1 MNDNQIILGSNIPA
15 EVFATKTDAGIKIQ
29 GQRKWFWGYKINSG
43 IHSDGAF
50 IQWDFENGR
59 LELVTDRYGIMPF
72 YYYFDGSDLGF
83 SSSVQNLVERYSAS
97 DIDYQALSVFLRL
110 GNYIGD
116 STAFC
121 NIKRVRPF
129 SCYVFDNNG
138 LNIEESKINVQIC
151 KLDRDSAIKHYAT
164 IFQNSMDRFA
174 HVAEK
179 NVVVPLSG
187 GKDSRHILLSLLK
200 AGCRP
205 NFCITVDDISRK
217 YEQEVSVA
225 QDICAQSGLNHKKI
239 IQNILCY
246 DAEIKKNELTGY
258 STFDHGLF
266 LTLKEYLDSQDFNI
280 LFDGLAGDVLSQSS
294 FLNKTKTDY
303 YISKKYDA
311 LANEIL
317 GAEGYYPRM
326 LSPSLYSKVKR
337 EDAVITLIDEFKKY
351 SDYPNPVGQFYF
363 WNRTRRSISLNPI
376 LVLGH
381 KKHVFFPYLDASV
394 YDFLIS
400 LPVEYVLEKSFHT
413 LAISYAFP
421 KFNHIPYSSISVEKK
436 VPFKFVFKNVIK
448 NLFLVFRVN
457 KFNYAIKYNFILLRS
472 IKVLLLKSYYSVY
485 VNIMKVN
492 IYILKLLEISN
503 KYKIK

>member
-1 MNDNQIILGSNIPA
+1 MNDNKIILGSNFPA

-43 IHSDGAF
+43 IHADGAF

-59 LELVTDRYGIMPF
+59 LELIADRYGIMPF
-72 YYYFDGSDLGF
+72 YYYFNGSDLGF

-129 SCYVFDNNG
+129 SRYAFDKNG

-151 KLDRDSAIKHYAT
+151 QLDRDSAIKHYAT

-174 HVAEK
+174 QVAKK

-217 YEQEVSVA
+217 YEQEVLVA
-225 QDICAQSGLNHKKI
+225 QNICALSGLKHVEI
-239 IQNILCY
+239 IQNMSCY

-266 LTLKEYLDSQDFNI
+266 VTLRDNLDTQNLDFI
-280 LFDGLAGDVLSQSS
+280 FDGLAGDVLSQSS
-294 FLNKTKTDY
+294 FLNKTNTDY
-303 YISKKYDA
+303 FISKNYDA

-317 GAEGYYPRM
+317 GSEGYYPDM
-326 LSPSLYSKVKR
+326 LSSSLYAKVSR
-337 EDAVITLIDEFKKY
+337 EVAMITLIDEFKKY
-351 SDYPNPVGQFYF
+351 SEYPNPVGQFYF

-400 LPVEYVLEKSFHT
+400 LPVEYVLDKSFHT
-413 LAISYAFP
+413 MAVSYAFP
-421 KFNHIPYSSISVEKK
+421 NFNHIPYSSISREKK
-436 VPFKFVFKNVIK
+436 IPFMFVFQNVIK
-448 NLFLVFRVN
+448 NLFLVFKN
-457 KFNYAIKYNFILLRS
+457 HKFDHAIKYNFILLRS
-472 IKVLLLKSYYSVY
+472 LKALLLKSYYSVY
-485 VNIMKVN
+485 FNIMKVN
-492 IYILKLLEISN
+492 IYVLKLLEISN
-503 KYKIK
+503 KNKM